1 MRLHSEGVV
10 ILKMNRSTQV
20 YIELIVFSLVF
31 LLAATILKEEYLF
44 GWAIHNWTFSLV
56 LCLVPLFLILINKR
70 MVSTFMSIG
79 IVGGLFIGNY
89 LGDYLRTLNVAKIT
103 PEMSNQEIANLHLN
117 HGFVIWIA
125 IIIGFVIVAL
135 IAEFLVRKKIQDS
148 AKD

>member
-1 MRLHSEGVV
+1 
-10 ILKMNRSTQV
+10 MNRSTQV